1 LAAGV
6 RAIQQRH
13 ADTSDNPNSDKPN
26 LAAYGARRY
35 ALERHTT
42 IARTVAVAAIAI
54 TAPYLL
60 WRLFFTISPEWWWLS
75 VLLFVCDSYGL
86 LGLTLYVFELW
97 DVDADRAP
105 SQPALPW
112 KVAVL
117 ITTYNEPAE
126 VLLPTVACS
135 VALEPEHETWVLDDG
150 HRPEIAELSA
160 KLGARY
166 LSRPDNAHAK
176 AGNLNHAL
184 SVIDADI
191 IGVLDADHAPSGR
204 FLIATLP
211 YFSDPSLA
219 FVQTPQDFY
228 NRDSFEHTQMGRA
241 VYSEEDLFY
250 KGIAPGKNRWQAAF
264 WCGTCAVLRVLALKS
279 VGGVATDTVTEDIHT
294 SVRMY
299 RQGWKGLFLPEV
311 LSHGLAPHDAAGFL
325 VQRHRWAQGNV
336 QSLRLDNPFTNAG
349 AMTAMQRLAFFT
361 SMSTWLSVWRTLG
374 YLSVPVLMILT
385 GATPIM
391 APPELYVPLFVGI
404 LALQLVAVRLL
415 GGGTLSLRSTMVF
428 EMIRLPAVLPATA
441 ALLRPHRRTKFHVTP
456 KGKKDGAIGRVRV
469 PPLLKGIATV
479 QAAALVWFAAEV
491 SGLLPFHYRALIA
504 PTAAAAFDVIS
515 LGVTMV
521 AISRIRSP
529 LYAGTRRAASRLSV
543 WTQVGI
549 EGVICPVLDLS
560 AVGLRARIDDDH
572 APKVGEVVEVA
583 FSTPDGPI
591 HVAAEVRR
599 RFKTDDPQDAAATHL
614 GLAFEPGQEDAIGM
628 LMVSIF
634 HPDVLGEV
642 WARRRQGG
650 ARPISKEA
658 MRPRPFDRLEEWLR
672 EFDRAV

>member
-1 LAAGV
+1 MAAGV
-6 RAIQQRH
+6 HALPQRH
-13 ADTSDNPNSDKPN
+13 ADTGANPQGDRPS

-35 ALERHTT
+35 ALSRHTT

-54 TAPYLL
+54 TLPYLV
-60 WRLFFTISPEWWWLS
+60 WRLCFTISPEWWWLS

-86 LGLTLYVFELW
+86 FGLTLYVFELW
-97 DVDADRAP
+97 DIDADRAP
-105 SQPALPW
+105 DQPAFPW

-117 ITTYNEPAE
+117 ITTYNEPSE
-126 VLLPTVACS
+126 VLLPTVACA

-204 FLIATLP
+204 FLTATLP

-264 WCGTCAVLRVLALKS
+264 WCGTCAVLRVLALRS

-415 GGGTLSLRSTMVF
+415 GGSTLSLRSTMVF

-456 KGKKDGAIGRVRV
+456 KGKKDGTLGRVRV
-469 PPLLKGIATV
+469 PPLLKGSATV
-479 QAAALVWFAAEV
+479 QAAARVWFAAAV
-491 SGLLPFHYRALIA
+491 SGLAPFHYQAVLA
-504 PTAAAAFDVIS
+504 PAAAAAFDAIS
-515 LGVTMV
+515 LGVTLV
-521 AISRIRSP
+521 AIARIRSP

-543 WTQVGI
+543 WTQVSI
-549 EGVICPVLDLS
+549 EGVICAVLDLS

-572 APKVGEVVEVA
+572 APRVSEVVEVA

-591 HVAAEVRR
+591 HLAVEVRR
-599 RFKTDDPQDAAATHL
+599 RFKTDDPEEAGATHI
-614 GLAFEPGQEDAIGM
+614 GLAFEPGQEEAIGM

-642 WARRRQGG
+642 WTRRRQGG
-650 ARPISKEA
+650 ARPISSEA

-672 EFDRAV
+672 DFDKAV

>member
-1 LAAGV
+1 V
-6 RAIQQRH
+6 PQRH
-13 ADTSDNPNSDKPN
+13 AYTNRDPHGDKPG
-26 LAAYGARRY
+26 LAVRGERRY
-35 ALERHTT
+35 ALARHTR

-54 TAPYLL
+54 TLPYLV
-60 WRLFFTISPEWWWLS
+60 WRLCFTISPEWWWLS
-75 VLLFVCDSYGL
+75 GLLFVCDTYGL
-86 LGLTLYVFELW
+86 FGLTLYVFELW
-97 DVDADRAP
+97 DIDADRAP
-105 SQPALPW
+105 EQPALPW

-126 VLLPTVACS
+126 VLVPTIACS

-150 HRPEIAELSA
+150 HRPEIAELAA

-204 FLIATLP
+204 FLVATLP
-211 YFSDPSLA
+211 YFSDPALA

-264 WCGTCAVLRVLALKS
+264 WCGTCAVLRTLALKS

-336 QSLRLDNPFTNAG
+336 QSLRLDNPLTNAG

-385 GATPIM
+385 GAHPIV
-391 APPELYVPLFVGI
+391 APPELYLPLFLGV
-404 LALQLVAVRLL
+404 LALQLTAVRLL
-415 GGGTLSLRSTMVF
+415 GGSTLSLRSTMIF

-456 KGKKDGAIGRVRV
+456 KGKTDGTAARVRV
-469 PPLLKGIATV
+469 PPLLRGIAAI
-479 QAAALVWFAAEV
+479 QAGALVWFAAEL
-491 SGLLPFHYRALIA
+491 SGALPFHYQEILA
-504 PTAAAAFDVIS
+504 PAAAAGFDAIS
-515 LGVTMV
+515 LVVTLV
-521 AISRIRSP
+521 AIARIRSP
-529 LYAGTRRAASRLSV
+529 LYAGTKRAASRLSV
-543 WTQVGI
+543 WTQVSI
-549 EGVICPVLDLS
+549 EGVISPVLDLS
-560 AVGLRARIDDDH
+560 AVGLRVRIDDDH
-572 APKVGEVVEVA
+572 APSVSEVVEVA
-583 FSTPDGPI
+583 FSSPDGPI
-591 HVAAEVRR
+591 HLAAEVRR
-599 RFKTDDPQDAAATHL
+599 RFKTGDPEDAGATHI
-614 GLAFEPGQEDAIGM
+614 GMAFEPGQEEAIGM

-634 HPDVLGEV
+634 HPDVIGEV
-642 WARRRQGG
+642 WTRSRKGG
-650 ARPISKEA
+650 VRPISAEA
-658 MRPRPFDRLEEWLR
+658 MRPRPFDRLEDWLR
-672 EFDRAV
+672 DMDKAV